1 MTAIVHR
8 AGTYRTLTP
17 EQTWERVHSMLAT
30 FTITRVADITR
41 LDEIGFPVH
50 VAYRPV
56 GTTLAVSV
64 GTGLTTEQSRV
75 SAVMESIEAWHVEN
89 PRLEI
94 TARSPAGALPLH
106 YDLRQLTLAPRSPL
120 GLSTALSRSVVLDWV
135 AGTGMLTGA
144 AYLAPYDFIK
154 LDGVTESPWA
164 TALFRPTSNGLA
176 TGNSRDEATLHAL
189 LEAIERD
196 CLAAD
201 ARTDAADRILVDPAT
216 VDDPGTRTVVDT
228 LVAAGFRFRVYDVT
242 NDLRVPCYHA
252 VVWSPE
258 VPAYFVG
265 FGCHLDGGIALG
277 RALLEAAQARLVAV
291 SGARDDVDMDLYR
304 SMDPTREP
312 PRDDGRPMVPA
323 RPSIAPPGGVE
334 AAVREL
340 AERVRGRT
348 GVEPFVVDMT
358 HADIG
363 IPASKVI
370 APGLELVDEHA
381 MTWLRW

>member
-1 MTAIVHR
+1 MTAVDAPIVHR
-8 AGTYRTLTP
+8 AGTYRTRTP
-17 EQTWERVHSMLAT
+17 EETWARVSPMLAT

-64 GTGLTTEQSRV
+64 GTGLTGGQSRV
-75 SAVMESIEAWHVEN
+75 SAVMESIETWHAEN

-94 TARSPAGALPLH
+94 VERSPAGDLPLH

-120 GLSTALSRSVVLDWV
+120 GPNVVLDWV
-135 AGTGMLTGA
+135 AGAGMLTGA
-144 AYLAPYDFIK
+144 PYLAPYDFIK

-176 TGNSRDEATLHAL
+176 TGNTRTEATLHAL

-216 VDDPGTRTVVDT
+216 AEDPGTRTVVDT
-228 LVAAGFRFRVYDVT
+228 LVEAGFRFRVYDVT
-242 NDLRVPCYHA
+242 NDLGVPCYHA
-252 VVWSPE
+252 VIWAAD

-291 SGARDDVDMDLYR
+291 SGARDDVDVDLYR

-312 PRDDGRPMVPA
+312 PRDDGRPMVAA

-334 AAVREL
+334 EAVRML
-340 AERVRGRT
+340 AERVLRRT

-358 HADIG
+358 RADVG
-363 IPASKVI
+363 IAASKVI
-370 APGLELVDEHA
+370 LPGLDMVDEHA